1 LRFLVRKSFDDNRGE
16 YCGVSDHPITAA
28 NSTDSNNETLPGKFL
43 APSQA
48 DAQRARLRNER
59 IEAIKAEVADAA
71 ILRSKMIEAMRRRL
85 EAQARQQ
92 TSSEEAISAKEE
104 PEESAKPPAAPTAEA
119 LTSSLGNVEAAAPP
133 VPPPPSKMAMP
144 ETPVAAVN
152 DVDIDSIFVP
162 EAEANQRRAVPPLKA
177 PARGFPEVWD
187 EAFQSAQRV
196 ESALARL
203 QEALA
208 KDERHS
214 RRARK
219 GAGKSA
225 RPRRPRPLRV
235 ATLFTASFMIGISA
249 VIFAYDWRSPISL
262 ESQVTNLFRDFWPAE
277 TVKIASQTAPAKVK
291 SVEKPLAAEPVQKP
305 KKLALVKLVAS
316 DVQGRAGSDIPLDV
330 QTSGGGD
337 KVDLRIL
344 GVPDTVRVSTGKRAS
359 DGSWLLTSQQIKNA
373 ALRIPAEVSGK
384 LQLTVE
390 ALDQKSGDLA
400 TPPQE
405 LVVKIA
411 PAKTAVEP
419 ASSAI
424 TPVVHLREI
433 PTEVASAKEVP
444 LAEPPPNIE
453 LAAVE
458 EAAEAPAMAIG
469 ISDPSRPLLAR
480 GDALMELGDVV
491 AARSF
496 YDRAFDLGNLRAAR
510 SIARTYDPVVLGSM
524 KVQGLRG
531 DPNKALEWYRKA
543 EKAGEPDAAQ
553 AIAALETFLGQ

>member
-1 LRFLVRKSFDDNRGE
+1 
-16 YCGVSDHPITAA
+16 VSDHPKTAA
-28 NSTDSNNETLPGKFL
+28 DSTVSDNEMLAGKL
-43 APSQA
+43 LVPSQS

-59 IEAIKAEVADAA
+59 IEAVKAEVADAA
-71 ILRSKMIEAMRRRL
+71 ILRSKMIDAMRRKL

-92 TSSEEAISAKEE
+92 SPGEEAVRPKEDSEES
-104 PEESAKPPAAPTAEA
+104 SQPAPAPDAETLA
-119 LTSSLGNVEAAAPP
+119 SSLGNIEAD
-133 VPPPPSKMAMP
+133 VPPPSPPPARKPMP
-144 ETPVAAVN
+144 ETTAAALT
-152 DVDIDSIFVP
+152 DADIESIFVP
-162 EAEANQRRAVPPLKA
+162 EAEANRRAALPPLKA
-177 PARGFPEVWD
+177 PARAFPEVWD

-219 GAGKSA
+219 GGAGKA
-225 RPRRPRPLRV
+225 LRPRRPRPLRV
-235 ATLFTASFMIGISA
+235 ATLFTSSFMIGISA

-262 ESQVTNLFRDFWPAE
+262 ETRVTQLFDDFWPAE
-277 TVKIASQTAPAKVK
+277 TAKIASQAVPTKAK
-291 SVEKPLAAEPVQKP
+291 SVEQPLAAEPTQKP
-305 KKLALVKLVAS
+305 KKLALVKLMAA
-316 DVQGRAGSDIPLDV
+316 DVQGRAGSDIPLSV
-330 QTSGGGD
+330 QTSGGGGG
-337 KVDLRIL
+337 VDLRIL
-344 GVPDTVRVSTGKRAS
+344 GLPDTVRVSAGKRAN
-359 DGSWLLTSQQIKNA
+359 DGSWLLTAQEVKKA
-373 ALRIPAEVSGK
+373 ALRVPKEVSGK
-384 LQLTVE
+384 LQLMVE
-390 ALDQKSGDLA
+390 ALDHKTGDLA

-405 LVVKIA
+405 LVVKIE
-411 PAKTAVEP
+411 PAKIALQPT
-419 ASSAI
+419 SSAVI
-424 TPVVHLREI
+424 PAVHLREI

-444 LAEPPPNIE
+444 LAEPPAQDME

-469 ISDPSRPLLAR
+469 INDPSRPLIAR

-524 KVQGLRG
+524 RVQGLRG
-531 DPNKALEWYRKA
+531 DAAKALEWYRKA